1 MPYCAVFSFLE
12 RMPFLFYCLVFS
24 EYGVSIVTINLPTT
38 RFEYPHMATDGNPLT
53 AGFGSK
59 KRKAGD
65 SPEPTSAW
73 PGAKKRK
80 KKVKSTRTSSGA
92 KRKYKKSAFAKIFG
106 TAPVLNNGE
115 SGWTPINLQH
125 RPSWRQFRT
134 EEAKRNEQ
142 RRRLFGFDSN
152 QLQAIDAVPA
162 LIKEQTPLLK
172 LDNPIH
178 PILALRHW
186 RSRETIP
193 ANRAFWRIGNGRP
206 GYWEVTCW
214 RCMPSSTKLII

>member
-1 MPYCAVFSFLE
+1 
-12 RMPFLFYCLVFS
+12 
-24 EYGVSIVTINLPTT
+24 
-38 RFEYPHMATDGNPLT
+38 MAIDDNPLT
-53 AGFGSK
+53 AGFGSQLPK
-59 KRKAGD
+59 KRKAD
-65 SPEPTSAW
+65 DPPESTGAW

-80 KKVKSTRTSSGA
+80 KKARSTRPPSA
-92 KRKYKKSAFAKIFG
+92 PKRKYRKSALAKVFG
-106 TAPVLNNGE
+106 AAPVLNNGE

-142 RRRLFGFDSN
+142 RRRLYGFDSN

-162 LIKEQTPLLK
+162 LVKEETPLLK
-172 LDNPIH
+172 LDNAIH

-186 RSRETIP
+186 RTRESIP

-206 GYWEVTCW
+206 GYWEVMCW
-214 RCMPSSTKLII
+214 